1 MPIHFEHYRGNEK
14 FVKRIYDLI
23 DLMERRRRIVVT
35 PFFAPDECNICD
47 AILGHQIPYRK
58 SGGYQGAERC
68 RYALLPYEDE
78 LADLKI
84 TILKATYSPQFGKLA
99 HPDVLGAILNLG
111 IEREK
116 IGDLI
121 VKDNEL
127 IIFVDEEIENY
138 IVCNLTRIK
147 RSNVH
152 FKRYEGEVT
161 YEPKIRYEH
170 KIVSSLRLDVL
181 VSSFANIS
189 RKKAQELIRAGLVK
203 VNHVILEETSYL
215 CNNNSAIS
223 IRGHGRFYFKEIVKT
238 TKKDHLVILAGKYQ

>member
-68 RYALLPYEDE
+68 RYAILPYEDE

-84 TILKATYSPQFGKLA
+84 TILKTTYSPQFGKLA

-138 IVCNLTRIK
+138 IVCNL
-147 RSNVH
+147 
-152 FKRYEGEVT
+152 
-161 YEPKIRYEH
+161 
-170 KIVSSLRLDVL
+170 SL
-181 VSSFANIS
+181 IH
-189 RKKAQELIRAGLVK
+189 I
-203 VNHVILEETSYL
+203 
-215 CNNNSAIS
+215 
-223 IRGHGRFYFKEIVKT
+223 
-238 TKKDHLVILAGKYQ
+238 

>member
-1 MPIHFEHYRGNEK
+1 MSIHFEHYRGSEE
-14 FVKRIYDLI
+14 FVKRVYDMMN
-23 DLMERRRRIVVT
+23 LMERRKRIIIT
-35 PFFAPDECNICD
+35 PFFAPDQCAICD
-47 AILGHQIPYRK
+47 AIFGHQIAYVK
-58 SGGYQGAERC
+58 SGGYQDAERC
-68 RYALLPYEDE
+68 RYALLPYGED
-78 LADLKI
+78 ATDMKI
-84 TILKATYSPQFGKLA
+84 TVLKATYSPQFGKLA

-121 VKDNEL
+121 VKDNEI
-127 IIFVDEEIENY
+127 IIFIDEEIENY

-152 FKRYEGEVT
+152 FARYDKEIKYTPE
-161 YEPKIRYEH
+161 IRYEH
-170 KIVSSLRLDVL
+170 KIVSGLRLDVL
-181 VSSFANIS
+181 VAAFANIS
-189 RKKAQELIRAGLVK
+189 RKKAQSLIRAGLVK

-223 IRGHGRFYFKEIVKT
+223 IRGYGRFHFKEVVKA